1 MAIVVNTNVSSVHAG
16 RALAANRLDLEKA
29 MERLSSGKRLN
40 SSRDDAAGMS
50 VVTRMTSQIQ
60 GLNMAV
66 RNANDGISMA
76 NTYDAAAEE
85 VGNVLNRMR
94 ELAVQMSNG
103 SYATADRTNAQ
114 KEFKALGDEINRI
127 SSSTRFNGVGIAG
140 GSASSG
146 MISTASIQVD
156 ETSEAGSANIS
167 ITFASLSGSASSL
180 DVDSLSVETAGS
192 AGTAIG
198 AIDDALD
205 TLNGN
210 RAAVGSVVN
219 RIEHTVSVLMNTVQ
233 RTEEAR
239 SRIQDTDYAAESANL
254 ARANVLA
261 QAGTAMLAQSNQSP
275 QYVLTLLRN

>member
-1 MAIVVNTNVSSVHAG
+1 MSLVVNTNIPSAHAS
-16 RALAANRLDLEKA
+16 RSLASNRLDLEKA

-85 VGNVLNRMR
+85 VGNVLTRMR

-103 SYATADRTNAQ
+103 SYADADHDNADL
-114 KEFKALGDEINRI
+114 EFQALNDEIDRI
-127 SSSTRFNGVGIAG
+127 SSSTRFNGVAIADG
-140 GSASSG
+140 TIGTSG
-146 MISTASIQVD
+146 AITIQVD
-156 ETSEAGSANIS
+156 ETDSASSSNIS
-167 ITFASLSGSASSL
+167 ITFTNLSATTLGVNSL
-180 DVDSLSVETAGS
+180 DVTDTTNAGAAIATIDTALE
-192 AGTAIG
+192 
-198 AIDDALD
+198 D
-205 TLNGN
+205 LNTS
-210 RAAVGSVVN
+210 RATVGSVVN

-261 QAGTAMLAQSNQSP
+261 QAGTAMLAQANQSP
-275 QYVLTLLRN
+275 QYVLQLLKG

>member
-1 MAIVVNTNVSSVHAG
+1 MSLVVNTNIPSAHAS
-16 RALAANRLDLEKA
+16 RSLASNRLDLEKA

-85 VGNVLNRMR
+85 VGNVLTRMR

-103 SYATADRTNAQ
+103 SYADADHDNADL
-114 KEFKALGDEINRI
+114 EFQALNDEIDRI
-127 SSSTRFNGVGIAG
+127 SSSTRFNGVAIADG
-140 GSASSG
+140 TIGTSG
-146 MISTASIQVD
+146 AITIQVD
-156 ETSEAGSANIS
+156 ETDSASSSNIS
-167 ITFASLSGSASSL
+167 ITFTDLSAATLGVDGL
-180 DVDSLSVETAGS
+180 DVTDTTNAGAAIADIDTALE
-192 AGTAIG
+192 
-198 AIDDALD
+198 D
-205 TLNGN
+205 LNTS
-210 RAAVGSVVN
+210 RATVGSVVN

-261 QAGTAMLAQSNQSP
+261 QAGTAMLAQANQSP
-275 QYVLTLLRN
+275 QYVLQLLKG

>member
-1 MAIVVNTNVSSVHAG
+1 MSLVVNTNIPSAHAS
-16 RALAANRLDLEKA
+16 RSLAENRLDLEKA

-66 RNANDGISMA
+66 RNANAGISMA

-85 VGNVLNRMR
+85 VGNVLSRMR
-94 ELAVQMSNG
+94 ELAVQMTSG
-103 SYATADRTNAQ
+103 TYKTTDQTNANE
-114 KEFKALGDEINRI
+114 EFKALATEVDRI
-127 SSSTRFNGVGIAG
+127 ANNTRFNSLVVANGSVGTSGAVKIQVDAATNAASSNITLTFTSLKGSSLVSGFGSQAVSSSTA
-140 GSASSG
+140 
-146 MISTASIQVD
+146 
-156 ETSEAGSANIS
+156 
-167 ITFASLSGSASSL
+167 
-180 DVDSLSVETAGS
+180 

-198 AIDDALD
+198 KIDTALEK
-205 TLNGN
+205 LNEN
-210 RAAVGSVVN
+210 RAKVGSVVN
-219 RIEHTVSVLMNTVQ
+219 RIEHTVTVLMNTVQ

-261 QAGTAMLAQSNQSP
+261 QAGTAMLAQANQSP
-275 QYVLTLLRN
+275 QYVLQLLKG

>member
-1 MAIVVNTNVSSVHAG
+1 MAIVVNTNVPSVHAG
-16 RALAANRLDLEKA
+16 RALAANRLDLEQA

-85 VGNVLNRMR
+85 VGSVLNRMR

-103 SYATADRTNAQ
+103 TYTGDDRTNAQ
-114 KEFKALGDEINRI
+114 KEFSALSSEIDRIADHTRWNGDVI
-127 SSSTRFNGVGIAG
+127 SATSAGLTTKIQVDANDASAGTIDLSFGSLKGAKLGLSSDTV
-140 GSASSG
+140 SASS
-146 MISTASIQVD
+146 
-156 ETSEAGSANIS
+156 SA
-167 ITFASLSGSASSL
+167 L
-180 DVDSLSVETAGS
+180 
-192 AGTAIG
+192 TAIG
-198 AIDDALD
+198 HIDSALKD
-205 TLNGN
+205 LNDK

-261 QAGTAMLAQSNQSP
+261 QAGTAMLAQANQSP
-275 QYVLTLLRN
+275 QYVLTLLKG

>member
-85 VGNVLNRMR
+85 VGNVLSRMR
-94 ELAVQMSNG
+94 ELAVQMTSG
-103 SYATADRTNAQ
+103 TYKTTDQTNANE
-114 KEFKALGDEINRI
+114 EFKALATEVDRI
-127 SSSTRFNGVGIAG
+127 ANNTRFNSVVVSNGSVGTSGAVKIQVDAATNAASANITLTFTSIKGSSLVSGFGSQAVSSSTA
-140 GSASSG
+140 
-146 MISTASIQVD
+146 
-156 ETSEAGSANIS
+156 
-167 ITFASLSGSASSL
+167 
-180 DVDSLSVETAGS
+180 

-198 AIDDALD
+198 KIDTALEK
-205 TLNGN
+205 LNEN
-210 RAAVGSVVN
+210 RAKVGSVVN
-219 RIEHTVSVLMNTVQ
+219 RIEHTVTVLMNTVQ

-261 QAGTAMLAQSNQSP
+261 QAGTAMLAQANQSP
-275 QYVLTLLRN
+275 QYVLQLLKG

>member
-1 MAIVVNTNVSSVHAG
+1 MSVVVNTNVPSVHAS
-16 RALAANRLDLEKA
+16 RSLAANRLDLEKA

-85 VGNVLNRMR
+85 VGNVLSRMR

-103 SYATADRTNAQ
+103 SYASADSQNANL
-114 KEFKALGDEINRI
+114 EFDALNHEIDRI
-127 SSSTRFNGVGIAG
+127 SSSTRFNGVEIAK
-140 GSASSG
+140 ASKE
-146 MISTASIQVD
+146 IQIQVD
-156 ETSEAGSANIS
+156 ETDADDGSNIGIKFTSLSAN
-167 ITFASLSGSASSL
+167 TLN
-180 DVDSLSVETAGS
+180 VDDLEVSDATKAGQ
-192 AGTAIG
+192 AIK
-198 AIDDALD
+198 AIDDALED
-205 TLNGN
+205 LNTS
-210 RAAVGSVVN
+210 RATVGSVVN

>member
-1 MAIVVNTNVSSVHAG
+1 MAIVVNSNVPSVHAG
-16 RALAANRLDLEKA
+16 RALAANRLGLEQA

-85 VGNVLNRMR
+85 VGNVLTRMR

-103 SYATADRTNAQ
+103 SYADADHDNADL
-114 KEFKALGDEINRI
+114 EFQALNDEIDRI
-127 SSSTRFNGVGIAG
+127 SSSTRFNGVAIADG
-140 GSASSG
+140 TVGTSG
-146 MISTASIQVD
+146 VVSIQVD
-156 ETSEAGSANIS
+156 ETDDASSANIS
-167 ITFASLSGSASSL
+167 ITFTDLSAATLGVDGL
-180 DVDSLSVETAGS
+180 DVTDTTNAGAAIADIDTALE
-192 AGTAIG
+192 
-198 AIDDALD
+198 D
-205 TLNGN
+205 LNTS
-210 RAAVGSVVN
+210 RATVGSVVN

>member
-1 MAIVVNTNVSSVHAG
+1 MSVVVNSNVPSIHAS
-16 RALAANRLDLEKA
+16 RSLASNRLDLEKA

-85 VGNVLNRMR
+85 VGNVLTRMR

-103 SYATADRTNAQ
+103 SYADADHDNADL
-114 KEFKALGDEINRI
+114 EFQALNDEIDRI
-127 SSSTRFNGVGIAG
+127 SSSTRFNGVAIAD
-140 GSASSG
+140 GSVGTSG
-146 MISTASIQVD
+146 VVTIQVD
-156 ETSEAGSANIS
+156 ETDDASSSNIS
-167 ITFASLSGSASSL
+167 ITFTDLSATTLGVDGL
-180 DVDSLSVETAGS
+180 DVTDSTN
-192 AGTAIG
+192 AGTAI
-198 AIDDALD
+198 ADIDTALED
-205 TLNGN
+205 LNTS
-210 RAAVGSVVN
+210 RATVGSVVN

-275 QYVLTLLRN
+275 QYVLTLLRG

>member
-1 MAIVVNTNVSSVHAG
+1 MSLVVNTNIPSAHAS
-16 RALAANRLDLEKA
+16 RSLASNRLDLEKA

-85 VGNVLNRMR
+85 VGNVLTRMR

-103 SYATADRTNAQ
+103 SYADADHDNADL
-114 KEFKALGDEINRI
+114 EFQALNDEIDRI
-127 SSSTRFNGVGIAG
+127 SSSTRFNGVAIAD
-140 GSASSG
+140 GSVGTSG
-146 MISTASIQVD
+146 VVTIQVD
-156 ETSEAGSANIS
+156 ETDSASSSNIS
-167 ITFASLSGSASSL
+167 ITFTNLSATTLGVDSL
-180 DVDSLSVETAGS
+180 DVTDTTN
-192 AGTAIG
+192 AGTAIA
-198 AIDDALD
+198 AIDTALED
-205 TLNGN
+205 LNTS
-210 RAAVGSVVN
+210 RATVGSVVN

>member
-1 MAIVVNTNVSSVHAG
+1 
-16 RALAANRLDLEKA
+16 
-29 MERLSSGKRLN
+29 
-40 SSRDDAAGMS
+40 
-50 VVTRMTSQIQ
+50 
-60 GLNMAV
+60 
-66 RNANDGISMA
+66 
-76 NTYDAAAEE
+76 
-85 VGNVLNRMR
+85 
-94 ELAVQMSNG
+94 LAVQMSNG

-156 ETSEAGSANIS
+156 ETSKAGSANIS

-180 DVDSLSVETAGS
+180 AVDSLSVATAGS

>member
-1 MAIVVNTNVSSVHAG
+1 MSLVVNTNIPSAHAS
-16 RALAANRLDLEKA
+16 RSLASNRLDLEKA

-85 VGNVLNRMR
+85 VGNVLTRMR

-103 SYATADRTNAQ
+103 SYADADHDNADL
-114 KEFKALGDEINRI
+114 EFQALNDEIDRI
-127 SSSTRFNGVGIAG
+127 SSSTRFNGVAIADG
-140 GSASSG
+140 TVGTSG
-146 MISTASIQVD
+146 VVSIQVD
-156 ETSEAGSANIS
+156 ETDDASSANIS
-167 ITFASLSGSASSL
+167 ITFTDLSAATLGVDGL
-180 DVDSLSVETAGS
+180 DVTDTTNAGAAIADIDTALE
-192 AGTAIG
+192 
-198 AIDDALD
+198 D
-205 TLNGN
+205 LNTS
-210 RAAVGSVVN
+210 RATVGSVVN

-261 QAGTAMLAQSNQSP
+261 QAGTAMLAQANQSP
-275 QYVLTLLRN
+275 QYVLQLLKG

>member
-1 MAIVVNTNVSSVHAG
+1 MAIVVNSNVPSVHAG
-16 RALAANRLDLEKA
+16 RALAANRLGLEQA

-85 VGNVLNRMR
+85 VGNVLTRMR

-103 SYATADRTNAQ
+103 SYADADHDNADL
-114 KEFKALGDEINRI
+114 EFQALNDEIDRI
-127 SSSTRFNGVGIAG
+127 SSSTRFNGDEVADGTAG
-140 GSASSG
+140 TSG
-146 MISTASIQVD
+146 VVTIQVD
-156 ETSEAGSANIS
+156 ETDDASGSNIE
-167 ITFASLSGSASSL
+167 ITFTDLSASELAVDDL
-180 DVDSLSVETAGS
+180 DVTDSTNAGE
-192 AGTAIG
+192 AIA
-198 AIDDALD
+198 AIDTALEA
-205 TLNGN
+205 LNTS
-210 RAAVGSVVN
+210 RATVGSVVN

-275 QYVLTLLRN
+275 QYVLTLLRG

>member
-1 MAIVVNTNVSSVHAG
+1 MAIVVNSNVPSVHAG
-16 RALAANRLDLEKA
+16 RALAANRLGLEQA

-85 VGNVLNRMR
+85 VGNVLTRMR

-103 SYATADRTNAQ
+103 SYADADHDNADL
-114 KEFKALGDEINRI
+114 EFQALNDEIDRI
-127 SSSTRFNGVGIAG
+127 SSSTRFNGVAIAD
-140 GSASSG
+140 GSVGTSG
-146 MISTASIQVD
+146 VVTIQVD
-156 ETSEAGSANIS
+156 ETDDASSSNIS
-167 ITFASLSGSASSL
+167 ITFTNLSASTLSVDSL
-180 DVDSLSVETAGS
+180 DVTDSTN
-192 AGTAIG
+192 AGTAIA
-198 AIDDALD
+198 AIDTALED
-205 TLNGN
+205 LNTS
-210 RAAVGSVVN
+210 RATVGSVVN

-261 QAGTAMLAQSNQSP
+261 QAGTAMLAQANQSP
-275 QYVLTLLRN
+275 QYVLQLLKG

>member
-1 MAIVVNTNVSSVHAG
+1 MSVVVNTNVPSVHAS
-16 RALAANRLDLEKA
+16 RSLAANRLDLEKA

-85 VGNVLNRMR
+85 VGNVLSRMR

-103 SYATADRTNAQ
+103 SYADSDRTNAQ

-127 SSSTRFNGVGIAG
+127 SSSTRFNGVGIAA
-140 GSASSG
+140 GSAGSG
-146 MISTASIQVD
+146 TIGTASIQVD
-156 ETSEAGSANIS
+156 ETSKSSSANIQ
-167 ITFASLSGSASSL
+167 ITFASISGSSKALAVDGLKVDKSSA
-180 DVDSLSVETAGS
+180 AGN
-192 AGTAIG
+192 AIG
-198 AIDDALD
+198 AIDKALN

-275 QYVLTLLRN
+275 QYVLALLKG